1 MNKDMELEAIIGLE
15 IHVQLKTKSKMFCA
29 CDNASDGAAPNSLI
43 CPICTGH
50 PGTLPVPNEQAIRW
64 TVLAALGIGCT
75 IPEHAKFD
83 RKHYVYPDLPKGYQI
98 SQYDQPIGVHGALRM
113 VVDGRERTVGIE
125 RVHLEEDVGKLVH
138 SGKESLVDF
147 NRAGTPLV
155 EIVTEPEVRSPAEA
169 KALLQELR
177 LTMRYLG
184 ISEADMEKG
193 QLRCDANVSLRQPGA
208 SELSAKTEIK
218 NLNSFRSVERALA
231 FEIERQRRLWEQGKQ
246 PSQHS
251 TRGWNEAKQ
260 ETVEQRTKEGAAD
273 YRYFPEPDIPPLHF
287 TPEFVAEI
295 RAALPELPA
304 ARRQRLTELY
314 GLTADTASLIA
325 RDTASPIPA
334 DRPFAP
340 YFEEI
345 VSELREYASAELGTE
360 AGEAFWR
367 AHRPEVTT
375 LAANWLLNR
384 ISEEH
389 RRVHGL
395 PVPAA
400 DLGRLLWMVHQ
411 KTLTLKAAAMIY
423 EQMVQTRKGPHQLVK
438 ELGLESVG
446 STTEIEA
453 AVRRVVEHH
462 PEQVRQYRVG
472 KTNLLQFFIGLVMRE
487 LKGRAAASVVR
498 DILLKQLGQ

>member
-1 MNKDMELEAIIGLE
+1 MDLEAVIGLE

-29 CDNASDGAAPNSLI
+29 CDNASEGAAPNSLI

-64 TVLAALGIGCT
+64 TVLAALALGCT

-98 SQYDQPIGVHGALRM
+98 SQYDQPIGVHGALRTL
-113 VVDGRERTVGIE
+113 VNGRELTVGIE
-125 RVHLEEDVGKLVH
+125 RVHLEEDVGKLMH
-138 SGKESLVDF
+138 AGDESLVDF
-147 NRAGTPLV
+147 NRAGTPLMEV
-155 EIVTEPEVRSPAEA
+155 VTEPDIQSPAEA
-169 KALLQELR
+169 KALLQGLR

-184 ISEADMEKG
+184 ISDADMEKG
-193 QLRCDANVSLRQPGA
+193 QLRCDANVSLRKQG
-208 SELSAKTEIK
+208 SLKLSVKTEIK

-231 FEIERQRRLWEQGKQ
+231 FEIARQRQLWEQNQ
-246 PSQHS
+246 APTIHA
-251 TRGWNEAKQ
+251 TRGWDEAKQ

-287 TPEFVAEI
+287 TPEFVADI
-295 RAALPELPA
+295 RAGLPELPA
-304 ARRQRLTELY
+304 ARRQRLIELY
-314 GLTADTASLIA
+314 GLTANVADSMV
-325 RDTASPIPA
+325 RDAAGPAVA

-345 VSELREYASAELGTE
+345 VSELREYASNELGTE

-367 AHRPEVTT
+367 DHRPAVTM
-375 LAANWLLNR
+375 LVANWLLNR

-389 RRVHGL
+389 RRSHGL

-411 KTLTLKAAAMIY
+411 KAVTLPAAALIY
-423 EQMVQTRKGPHQLVK
+423 EQMVRTKKGPHLLVK
-438 ELGLESVG
+438 ELGLEKLSETPELQAVV
-446 STTEIEA
+446 TEVLKEQA
-453 AVRRVVEHH
+453 AVVD
-462 PEQVRQYRVG
+462 QYRRG
-472 KTNLLQFFIGLVMRE
+472 KTTVLQFLIGQVMKKTGGRANVQTVRE
-487 LKGRAAASVVR
+487 L
-498 DILLKQLGQ
+498 LLKQLGQSA